1 METCVTILFGLN
13 KVIARVERHVN
24 VHDFSDRF
32 FFFSLSAFKI
42 SMKSKTIERV
52 SMLKIN
58 GRLIEIL
65 SEVYLK
71 RRFIKDHSEK
81 LRYFTPHDR

>member
-1 METCVTILFGLN
+1 
-13 KVIARVERHVN
+13 
-24 VHDFSDRF
+24 
-32 FFFSLSAFKI
+32 
-42 SMKSKTIERV
+42 MKSKTIERV

-58 GRLIEIL
+58 GRLIGIL

-71 RRFIKDHSEK
+71 RRFIKDHSEQ

>member
-32 FFFSLSAFKI
+32 FFSLSAFKI
-42 SMKSKTIERV
+42 STDEKQNHWAREHAQ
-52 SMLKIN
+52 N
-58 GRLIEIL
+58 
-65 SEVYLK
+65 K
-71 RRFIKDHSEK
+71 R
-81 LRYFTPHDR
+81 

>member
-1 METCVTILFGLN
+1 MSMFMIL
-13 KVIARVERHVN
+13 VIG
-24 VHDFSDRF
+24 

-58 GRLIEIL
+58 GRLIGIL

-71 RRFIKDHSEK
+71 RRFI
-81 LRYFTPHDR
+81 